1 MKRFLIVILTFA
13 LVCNAAQ
20 ARKVTGTVQSGK
32 EKLSGVIVTDGK
44 NFTETRKGKF
54 AFDIEDDSE
63 FVFIVTPAGYTADFS
78 SGVPAFY
85 IPADGCSKFNFELQK
100 LGEAGDYS
108 LIAVGDPQCKTEKQF
123 KKFAGKPLQDICE
136 TAKGLENVA
145 AGIILGDICWD
156 DLTYLARYKKEIVR
170 TGIPFYP
177 VVGNHDH
184 DRELKGDIET
194 TGPYRKEMGPDNY
207 AFFMGKDVVLSLDNI
222 IYDTQK
228 KYVEGYAPHVL
239 QWVKGLMEHIP
250 SDAVL
255 YIAQH
260 SPTMHWD
267 RENKFHPG
275 ADELFDIIRGHT
287 VYFVSGH
294 THINNNHNYGDN
306 MYEHNV
312 AALCGAWWDTK
323 HCADGTPRGY
333 KVYTKE
339 DGRLSWYYK
348 SVDYPKDF
356 QVEIFDLGQ
365 TQGHPDSIVVNVW
378 DWDELWKIEWW
389 QDGVKMGTPET
400 VYVYSPLYQKEIGD
414 VFTGKAKEM
423 PKYKKPRLNY
433 HYFAVTPSKS
443 AEKVNIRIESR
454 FGEKWEYEIDL
465 KK

>member
-1 MKRFLIVILTFA
+1 MLSLAF
-13 LVCNAAQ
+13 VCNAAE
-20 ARKVTGTVQSGK
+20 ARKVTGTVKCGK

-44 NFTETRKGKF
+44 NFTETRNGKF
-54 AFDIEDDSE
+54 RFDIEDEAE
-63 FVFIVTPAGYTADFS
+63 FVFIVTPAGYAADFS

-85 IPADGCSKFNFELQK
+85 MSAPGCSKFNFELQK
-100 LGEAGDYS
+100 LGPAGDYS
-108 LIAVGDPQCKTEKQF
+108 LIAVGDQQF
-123 KKFAGKPLQDICE
+123 RKFAGKPLEDICE

-156 DLTYLARYKKEIVR
+156 DLTYLQKYRNEIVR

-184 DRELKGDIET
+184 DRQSKGDINA

-207 AFFMGKDVVLSLDNI
+207 AFFMGKDVVLALDNI

-228 KYVEGYAPHVL
+228 KYIEGYAPHVIE
-239 QWVKGLMEHIP
+239 WVKGLMEHIP
-250 SDAVL
+250 ADATV

-267 RENKFHPG
+267 RENMFHPG
-275 ADELFDIIRGHT
+275 SDQILDLVRGHT
-287 VYFVSGH
+287 VYFISGH

-306 MYEHNV
+306 IYEHNV

-339 DGRLSWYYK
+339 NGELSWYYK
-348 SVDYPKDF
+348 SVDHPKDF
-356 QVEIFDLGQ
+356 QVEVFDLGQ
-365 TQGHPDSIVVNVW
+365 TQDYPKSIIVNVW
-378 DWDELWKIEWW
+378 DWDENWNIEWY
-389 QDGVKMGTPET
+389 QDGVKMEKPES
-400 VYVYSPLYQKEIGD
+400 VQALSPLYQKEIGD
-414 VFTGKAKEM
+414 VFAGRGKDM

-433 HYFAVTPSKS
+433 HYFAVTPSDS
-443 AEKVNIRIESR
+443 AQKVNIRIESR
-454 FGEKWEYEIDL
+454 FGEKWEYGIDL